1 MNTVTNPPFAGSKS
15 ADEFTGHAGGST
27 GRRSQVHIRAITKAQ
42 PAPAQ
47 SIEIILDVINQL
59 IATIR
64 ALENLLGF
72 DVSEMLGKEA

>member
-1 MNTVTNPPFAGSKS
+1 M
-15 ADEFTGHAGGST
+15 
-27 GRRSQVHIRAITKAQ
+27 HIRAITKAQ